1 MDNQNIDPQ
10 QEANDQAGKTPSTN
24 TTPKTGLD
32 EWNERLDENLEPE
45 GEADPEADE
54 KAEDF
59 QDEADD
65 NATPA

>member
-10 QEANDQAGKTPSTN
+10 QTANDEAGKTPSIDN
-24 TTPKTGLD
+24 TPKTGLD

-59 QDEADD
+59 QDEADE
-65 NATPA
+65 NAKPA